1 MPKPP
6 KRKPARPAR
15 TTAESAAR
23 RQAAEGLLDIAQ
35 ALGSTLDLKETLK
48 TITRRTALMLGAER
62 ATINLLEHGK
72 LRPVMSQFADGHV
85 DAALWAA
92 FKARGP
98 YALDEAPAHAEAIRQ
113 RRAVAVDDVTAGSYL
128 PRQWLETARVRALLV
143 APLVHREQVIG
154 TLTVDRTSGSHA
166 WTRAQIGL
174 ATTIAN
180 QAAMAIA
187 NARHYQRAEERTE
200 RLTTLSAITRL
211 ITSAT
216 DTDAVF
222 RGIAEAATVL
232 LKAKM
237 AWVWVDDPASDTL
250 REGSSF
256 TAGPELGRLTT
267 GIIRP
272 PRSQGV
278 AGAVIQSR
286 RAEYIDDVQQ
296 DPRWA
301 NPALA
306 VAGDLHACAAIPLM
320 EQDRAVGAL
329 IVLFGRRGEFTPDE
343 KELVG
348 LLADQATIAIEHA
361 NLLEE
366 AHRRRREVEVL
377 AELVRTINS
386 SLDLDTVLGKIVAGA
401 REICGSDMAFIALR
415 EPGTGAAAFRHWL
428 GARSKGHGSIRIE
441 PGKGAGGLVLVTGR
455 PFRTDRYLE
464 DSRISTEYAE
474 IARAE
479 GVTSQ
484 MVVPVGIDDRVEGF
498 LSVSNRGAQ
507 PFTDSHEAVLVQL
520 ADHAAVAIQNARLFA
535 ESVERRNE
543 AEALAAVGRAI
554 TSSLDVHNVL
564 HLIVDRACALLGTQ
578 RSAVAL
584 AEQDMT
590 IRFVA
595 SHGMSPRFSVLRP
608 RHARDGTTLAAIV
621 ESRPVWSGDLLNDPA
636 FDLSPTTRGI
646 VEAEGYRAVL
656 SVPLRLGDRVLGALV
671 TYRDAVG
678 PFSDRQVDL
687 LQAFAD
693 QAALALEN
701 SRLYERSERQ
711 RRESEVLAQL
721 VQKINTSLDLDTVL
735 QLVVESARELTGG
748 DMARIALRDEAS
760 ERFFFRYW
768 VGPRHPGWDTVPLE
782 PGRGLGGLVLLSGR
796 SARTSNYLEDPRISQ
811 DYAALAREEGVVAL
825 LAVPVKRDERV
836 EAILFVLRQT
846 PRAFTDRD
854 EEVLLQLAD
863 HAAVAIENARLFA
876 ESAVRRRSAE
886 AVAELGRALLQT
898 LDPKIVGQQVADSVR
913 ALLGARNSALYRLED
928 TGALAAIAVSGN
940 LGPAFGPKIVFPPGT
955 GVIGVAVRERQ
966 PFATTDILS
975 DDRIVLT
982 AELRAAIEQAGYR
995 SVLSV
1000 PLFVKDRVIGA
1011 LSVGDRLGRVFDQD
1025 EIRTIQTFAAQAALA
1040 LENAR
1045 LFEETERRRREAEF
1059 LGEIARAIT
1068 GSLDL
1073 DTVLQRI
1080 TDSAKDLVG
1089 SDMAM
1094 IGVRERDE
1102 ETITI
1107 RYRVGSR
1114 YPSGRTLSIEAGKG
1128 LGGQV
1133 LLTGRPCR
1141 TDDYAADPAFG
1152 KEYVGAFR
1160 KDGVGAAMGVPIKAE
1175 ERVVGVLYVSN
1186 RSPRPFT
1193 DHDETLVLRLADEAA
1208 IAIKNAQFFAREA
1221 ESERRYRSLFEN
1233 ANDPIATFA
1242 LDGTITSVNPEVTRL
1257 LGYSRKELI
1266 GRHAS
1271 EFTNQR
1277 TVALMAERARRALG
1291 GEQVPPAVE
1300 VVAIRKDRS
1309 EVIAEGR
1316 MSVVRDAS
1324 GAVTGLQ
1331 VIYRD
1336 MTERKRAEAALR
1348 ASEERYRTL
1357 VEGSIQGVCILQ
1369 DWVTLFA
1376 NTALARMLGYESPR
1390 ELIGLDARCWIAP
1403 HDLSR
1408 VESLEAA
1415 RRRGELAQ
1423 SHFEFQ
1429 ALRKDGA
1436 LIWAE
1441 VEVSEIVWDGEPAR
1455 QITGFDVTER
1465 KRAEQAARE
1474 SSEFNRQIIASA
1486 REGVIVYDRQLRYV
1500 VWNPFVEEMTGVRAE
1515 DIAGKFCLDVFPF
1528 LREQGIYDLLQR
1540 ALAGETVSSPD
1551 FQYTIAAS
1559 GKAGWAAGRY
1569 GPLLDAA
1576 GRIIGVIG
1584 TLRDITERKRTEE
1597 TLRQQ
1602 EEQLRQS
1609 QKMEAVGRLAGGIAH
1624 DFNNLLTVITG
1635 RGDLLLR
1642 RLPSEDPVRRDLE
1655 LIKKTAERAAVLTRQ
1670 LLAFSRKQ
1678 MLQPKVL
1685 DLNAIVAG
1693 VAQMLQRLIGEH
1705 IDLVTAL
1712 APDLGLVKA
1721 DPAQIEQIIVNLA
1734 VNARDAM
1741 PEGGRLTLET
1751 ANVELDDAFV
1761 AANPGSSTGLYTV
1774 LAVSDTGEG
1783 MTPEVLAH
1791 IFEPFFTTKEVGKGT
1806 GLGLATVYG
1815 IVKQHDGYITARSAP
1830 GAGTTLRVYLRRIE
1844 ERVEAAEPGLTP
1856 AGRAAAATVLLVE
1869 DEQDLRLLATE
1880 ILDGA
1885 GYAVLVAA
1893 GPSEALERAQ
1903 LHRGPIHLLLT
1914 DVVMPGMSGRDLAE
1928 RLVPLHPETK
1938 VLYMSGYTAD
1948 AIVRHGVL
1956 NPGTNLLQKP
1966 FTPDALTGKVREV
1979 LTS

>member
-1 MPKPP
+1 LRKPP

-62 ATINLLEHGK
+62 ATINLLEHGR

-85 DAALWAA
+85 DATLWAA

-113 RRAVAVDDVTAGSYL
+113 RRAVAVDDVTAGRYL

-174 ATTIAN
+174 AATIAN

-187 NARHYQRAEERTE
+187 NARHFQRAEERTE
-200 RLTTLSAITRL
+200 RLTALSGLTRL
-211 ITSAT
+211 MTSAT
-216 DTDAVF
+216 DSESVF
-222 RGIAEAATVL
+222 RGIAEAATAL

-237 AWVWVDDPASDTL
+237 AWVFIYDPHSETL
-250 REGSSF
+250 REGGSF
-256 TAGPELGRLTT
+256 GMKPEHASLMRDFLPLPSGGSL
-267 GIIRP
+267 
-272 PRSQGV
+272 
-278 AGAVIQSR
+278 AGAVLESGQ
-286 RAEYIDDVQQ
+286 AEYIEDIHQ
-296 DPRWA
+296 DPRWL
-301 NPALA
+301 NKRLA
-306 VAGDLHACAAIPLM
+306 VAADLHVCAAIPLIHHG
-320 EQDRAVGAL
+320 QALGVLVAV
-329 IVLFGRRGEFTPDE
+329 FGRRDEFTPDE

-348 LLADQATIAIEHA
+348 LLADQAAIAMENA
-361 NLLEE
+361 RLLED
-366 AHRRRREVEVL
+366 ADRRRRE
-377 AELVRTINS
+377 AELVAEVARSIGA
-386 SLDLDTVLGKIVAGA
+386 SLDLDTVLERLVEGA
-401 REICGSDMAFIALR
+401 RELTESEMARIALR
-415 EPGTGAAAFRHWL
+415 DGAAERFTIRYWVGYRHPGWA
-428 GARSKGHGSIRIE
+428 GVAIE
-441 PGKGAGGLVLVTGR
+441 PGHGLGGKVLLTGQSVRTSNYAEDPNIPKDYVALVRDEGVIAAMAVPVRGDERIEALLVVLR
-455 PFRTDRYLE
+455 RSARAFTDR
-464 DSRISTEYAE
+464 D
-474 IARAE
+474 
-479 GVTSQ
+479 
-484 MVVPVGIDDRVEGF
+484 
-498 LSVSNRGAQ
+498 
-507 PFTDSHEAVLVQL
+507 EAVLLRL
-520 ADHAAVAIQNARLFA
+520 AGHAAVAIQNARLFA
-535 ESVERRNE
+535 ESAARQRQ
-543 AEALAAVGRAI
+543 AEALA
-554 TSSLDVHNVL
+554 
-564 HLIVDRACALLGTQ
+564 Q
-578 RSAVAL
+578 
-584 AEQDMT
+584 
-590 IRFVA
+590 
-595 SHGMSPRFSVLRP
+595 
-608 RHARDGTTLAAIV
+608 
-621 ESRPVWSGDLLNDPA
+621 
-636 FDLSPTTRGI
+636 
-646 VEAEGYRAVL
+646 
-656 SVPLRLGDRVLGALV
+656 
-671 TYRDAVG
+671 
-678 PFSDRQVDL
+678 
-687 LQAFAD
+687 
-693 QAALALEN
+693 
-701 SRLYERSERQ
+701 
-711 RRESEVLAQL
+711 
-721 VQKINTSLDLDTVL
+721 
-735 QLVVESARELTGG
+735 
-748 DMARIALRDEAS
+748 
-760 ERFFFRYW
+760 
-768 VGPRHPGWDTVPLE
+768 
-782 PGRGLGGLVLLSGR
+782 
-796 SARTSNYLEDPRISQ
+796 
-811 DYAALAREEGVVAL
+811 
-825 LAVPVKRDERV
+825 
-836 EAILFVLRQT
+836 
-846 PRAFTDRD
+846 
-854 EEVLLQLAD
+854 
-863 HAAVAIENARLFA
+863 
-876 ESAVRRRSAE
+876 
-886 AVAELGRALLQT
+886 LGRALSET
-898 LDPKIVGQQVADSVR
+898 LDPSVVGQRTVGSLR
-913 ALLGARNSALYRLED
+913 ALLHTQGAALFSLDAARALR
-928 TGALAAIAVSGN
+928 TIAGAGNMEAIDGLV
-940 LGPAFGPKIVFPPGT
+940 LPEGT
-955 GVIGVAVRERQ
+955 GVIGLAVREGR
-966 PFATTDILS
+966 PVATPDLLA
-975 DDRIVLT
+975 DDRIVLPP
-982 AELRAAIEQAGYR
+982 AQRASIERAAYR
-995 SVLSV
+995 SVLAV
-1000 PLFVKDRVIGA
+1000 PLTIKDRVIGA
-1011 LSVGDRLGRVFDQD
+1011 LSVGDAPGRVFDQ
-1025 EIRTIQTFAAQAALA
+1025 EEVQLMQAFAAEAALA

-1045 LFEETERRRREAEF
+1045 LHGEAERGRREAEVLAELARTINSSLDLDAVFAEIVAGAREICRGDLAFAALHDPSAGAVVFRQWLGTRWAGYGSLRMEPGKGSAGLVLATGRPFRTDCYLEDPRISKEYAGIARDEGIVAQVVVPIMIEARTEGFLAVNRRSAEPFADHDEAILVQLADHAAVAIRNARLFAESAARRREAEL

-1068 GSLDL
+1068 ASLDL

-1102 ETITI
+1102 ETIAI

-1114 YPSGRTLSIEAGKG
+1114 YPSGRTLSIEPGKG

-1160 KDGVGAAMGVPIKAE
+1160 KDGVVTAMGVPIKAE
-1175 ERVVGVLYVSN
+1175 ERVVGVLYVAN
-1186 RSPRPFT
+1186 RSARPFT

-1208 IAIKNAQFFAREA
+1208 IAIKNAQLFAREA

-1233 ANDPIATFA
+1233 ANDPVATFA

-1257 LGYSRKELI
+1257 LGYSREELV
-1266 GRHAS
+1266 GRHAG
-1271 EFTNQR
+1271 EFAHPATI
-1277 TVALMAERARRALG
+1277 AMMAERARRALG
-1291 GEQVPPAVE
+1291 GGQVPPAVE

-1357 VEGSIQGVCILQ
+1357 VEGSIQGVCILR

-1408 VESLEAA
+1408 VESLAAA
-1415 RRRGELAQ
+1415 RRRGEPAP

-1515 DIAGKFCLDVFPF
+1515 DVAGKFCLDVFPF
-1528 LREQGIYDLLQR
+1528 LREQGIHDLLQR

-1551 FQYTIAAS
+1551 FQYTVAAS

-1642 RLPSEDPVRRDLE
+1642 RLPAEDPVRRDLE

-1705 IDLVTAL
+1705 IDLVQML

-1721 DPAQIEQIIVNLA
+1721 DPAQIEQIIVNLV

-1751 ANVELDDAFV
+1751 ANVELDPAFV
-1761 AANPGSSTGLYTV
+1761 AANPGSSTGRYTV

-1815 IVKQHDGYITARSAP
+1815 IVKQHDGYITAESAP
-1830 GAGTTLRVYLRRIE
+1830 GAGTTLRVYLRRVE

-1856 AGRAAAATVLLVE
+1856 AGLAAAETVLLVE
-1869 DEQDLRLLATE
+1869 DEHDLRLLATE

-1893 GPSEALERAQ
+1893 GPSEALERARG
-1903 LHRGPIHLLLT
+1903 HPGPIHLLLT

-1938 VLYMSGYTAD
+1938 VLYMSGYAAD
-1948 AIVRHGVL
+1948 TIVRHGVL